1 MKTKQQIF
9 ALAQILPYFKDTN
22 TCGMDESGS
31 CQYITKEGKMCVAGK
46 NMLNPSKFGNVNI
59 DDILND
65 YTQKEI
71 FKPNAV
77 DMLNGKQWFL
87 LQKMHDCL
95 STGKQMSLK
104 IFEEF
109 IDELNMFTYNE
120 LVEESRITK

>member
-59 DDILND
+59 DDI
-65 YTQKEI
+65 

-104 IFEEF
+104 IFEGF
-109 IDELNMFTYNE
+109 IDELDMFTYNE
-120 LVEESRITK
+120 LLEESRITK